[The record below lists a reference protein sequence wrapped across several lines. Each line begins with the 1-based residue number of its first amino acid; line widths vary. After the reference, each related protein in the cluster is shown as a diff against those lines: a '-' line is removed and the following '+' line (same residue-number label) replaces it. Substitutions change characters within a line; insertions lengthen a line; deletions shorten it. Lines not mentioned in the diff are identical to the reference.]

1 MMKLSEEIENIIKT
15 DNFNF
20 YGIGD
25 LTNYSERL
33 MDYGYPITKDYVRSI
48 SIGLSLSNPIVDK
61 MTLDPQF
68 PAVELYRHFCYDV
81 VNQRIDNILLKIAEV
96 LSGQGYESL
105 PIPATGATDGSRLYG
120 SFSHKAAAYISGL
133 GWIGKSCLLINES
146 VGPRARWGTVLTNA
160 PLSTTGKPLDENC
173 GDCDICVKK
182 CPAGAFTGYK
192 FSMQDKRE
200 IRYDVFKCDKYLS
213 HREKSTGHRVC
224 GICIQVCPYG
234 KK

>member
-1 MMKLSEEIENIIKT
+1 MMTLSEEIENIIKT
-15 DNFNF
+15 DKFNF

-160 PLSTTGKPLDENC
+160 PLSPSGKPLDENC
-173 GDCDICVKK
+173 GDCDICVRK

-192 FSMQDKRE
+192 FNMQDKRE
-200 IRYDVFKCDKYLS
+200 VRYDAFKCDKYLS
-213 HREKSTGHRVC
+213 DREKSTGYRVC
-224 GICIQVCPYG
+224 GICVQVCPCG